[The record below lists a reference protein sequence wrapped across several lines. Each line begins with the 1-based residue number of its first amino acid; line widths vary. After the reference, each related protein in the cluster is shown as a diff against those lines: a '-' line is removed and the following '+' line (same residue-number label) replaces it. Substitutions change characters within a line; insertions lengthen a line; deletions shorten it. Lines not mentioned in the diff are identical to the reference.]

1 MKLGRMKIR
10 PSQMDVAFFQ
20 AISLDRSQGVSLS
33 RSVCERSPW
42 YGRKKGEREGVEM
55 QNGRVGMIKKV

>member
-1 MKLGRMKIR
+1 
-10 PSQMDVAFFQ
+10 MDVAFFQ

-55 QNGRVGMIKKV
+55 QNGRVGMIEKV